1 MESRLMESRLMES
14 RMKAAVALALAAL
27 YLIWGSTY
35 LGIRFALEGGWPP
48 LLMAGSRFIV
58 AGGLMYAA
66 LRLRGVPAPTR
77 AQWPTIA
84 AMGVLLLGFGNGMV
98 CIAEQTVSSGLAAVA
113 VASAPLWMAVF
124 SALRGQRPTRMEC
137 LGLAIGFVGVVWLN
151 AGSSLSASR
160 VGLAALVLATI
171 AWAFG
176 SIWSRGRDLPSPF
189 MTAAAQMLVGGV
201 VMFVAGWL
209 VGERFHGMP
218 TAKGWL
224 SVAYLAGFGS
234 IVAFSAYIWLLHNVR
249 PVLAGSYAYVNP
261 AIAVLLGAWLAHE
274 RFSGSELGA
283 MGVILLGVVAI
294 TLAKAAKAKPP
305 QAASTAPTTSAAPV
319 SGEDA

>member
-1 MESRLMESRLMES
+1 MTTPTAG
-14 RMKAAVALALAAL
+14 KAAVALALTAV

-48 LLMAGSRFIV
+48 LLMAGIRFIV

-77 AQWPTIA
+77 AQWKTIA
-84 AMGVLLLGFGNGMV
+84 AMGVLLLGLGNGMV
-98 CIAEQTVSSGLAAVA
+98 CVAEQTVSSGLAAVA
-113 VASAPLWMAVF
+113 VASSALWMAVF
-124 SALRGQRPTRMEC
+124 SAMRGQRPTRIEWI
-137 LGLAIGFVGVVWLN
+137 GLAVGFAGVAWLN
-151 AGSSLSASR
+151 AG
-160 VGLAALVLATI
+160 GDLAASKAGLVALVVATI

-201 VMFVAGWL
+201 VMAIAGWL
-209 VGERFHGMP
+209 LGERLHDWP
-218 TAKGWL
+218 SLKGTL

-249 PVLAGSYAYVNP
+249 PVLASSYAYVNP
-261 AIAVLLGAWLAHE
+261 AIAVLLGAWLAQE
-274 RFSGSELGA
+274 RFSASELGA
-283 MGVILLGVVAI
+283 MGVILSSVIAI
-294 TLAKAAKAKPP
+294 NLAKMRVPKEPA
-305 QAASTAPTTSAAPV
+305 
-319 SGEDA
+319 

>member
-1 MESRLMESRLMES
+1 
-14 RMKAAVALALAAL
+14 MKAAIALALAAL

-48 LLMAGSRFIV
+48 LLMAGCRFVV

-84 AMGVLLLGFGNGMV
+84 AMGVLLLGLGNGMV
-98 CIAEQTVSSGLAAVA
+98 CVAEQTVSSGVAAVA
-113 VASAPLWMAVF
+113 VASSPLWMGLF
-124 SALRGQRPTRMEC
+124 SAMRGARPTRMEWV
-137 LGLAIGFVGVVWLN
+137 GLAIGFCGVIWLN
-151 AGSSLSASR
+151 AGG
-160 VGLAALVLATI
+160 GLASSKIGLVALVVATI

-201 VMFVAGWL
+201 VMLVAGWL
-209 VGERFHGMP
+209 LGERFHGMP
-218 TAKGWL
+218 TPKGWL

-234 IVAFSAYIWLLHNVR
+234 IVAFSAYIWLLHHVR

-261 AIAVLLGAWLAHE
+261 AVAVLLGAWLAHE

-283 MGVILLGVVAI
+283 MVVILSSVVAI
-294 TLAKAAKAKPP
+294 TLAKAKPP
-305 QAASTAPTTSAAPV
+305 VASASTAAME
-319 SGEDA
+319 GEA